1 MNTQYDKLSLYHWQ
15 IMIKRKAQEVV
26 TSCAFTAFLLKRC
39 FYVLGS
45 HLCGARYPKARAKL
59 EKMDKQS
66 KRNRR
71 K

>member
-1 MNTQYDKLSLYHWQ
+1 MNTQYGKSFHLQLQ

-26 TSCAFTAFLLKRC
+26 TSCALTAFLLKRC

-59 EKMDKQS
+59 EKMDK
-66 KRNRR
+66 
-71 K
+71 